1 MRRRLGLGFWLAIG
15 WIGLVLLAALLA
27 DLLPFPRYDETLAG
41 PPQSGPS
48 AAHPLGTDGLGRD
61 VLSRVVY
68 GARVSLGVGLG
79 AVLLGLG
86 IGAPLGVL
94 AGYRRRATDAII
106 MAVNDVAQAFP
117 ALVFA
122 LAVVAFAGANLRNV
136 LIVLGV
142 LGVPSWVRLIRGA
155 TLTFAEREFVLAA
168 RVLGTRDRRILWREI
183 VPNVAVPAAS
193 YAFIGMAVVVVAEGS
208 LAFLGLSVQA
218 PTPTWGGL
226 INEGRTLME
235 TAPHMVLAP
244 SIVMFL
250 TVLSFNLVGD
260 RLRSMTDVR
269 ESGLEPVRQAA
280 AAPALPTAPHPIRDT
295 LLQVEDLRT
304 HFVTPRGVVKA
315 VDGVSFTLERGRTLA
330 IVGESGS
337 GKSMLIRSIL
347 GLLPGTSVR
356 GGNVYLSGDDLTTY
370 SPVEMRSVLGL
381 RLGTVFQDPMTA
393 LNPVRTIGTQV
404 TEPLRVHLRMSR
416 KQARAEAV
424 RLLASVGIPD
434 PVRMLRRY
442 PHQLSGGMRQ
452 RVTIAMALSCRP
464 DVLFADEPT
473 TALDVTIQDQVLRL
487 LHQQREE
494 RDMAVVLVSH
504 DLSVVARW
512 ADEVIVM
519 YAGKVVERGPA
530 DEVFARARM
539 PYTEALL
546 QAAPRLTDPV
556 HHRLRVIPGRP
567 PDLVDLPAGCAFR
580 ARCAYAQERCER
592 EAPPL
597 FEEAHHQ
604 YACWY
609 PRDTAPARPLEPA
622 LLPTTASPNSDHP
635 PTPDTHPSDTHPSHA
650 QPLDA
655 HPSDTQPLD
664 AHPSDTQP
672 LDAHPSDAQ
681 PLDARRPS
689 TTEAHRP
696 SPPTGTA
703 DPQHPPLPS
712 PSEAATKT
720 TTAAEEAAGV
730 KGAEFG
736 GR

>member
-1 MRRRLGLGFWLAIG
+1 MRRRLGFGVWLAAG

-27 DLLPFPRYDETLAG
+27 DFLPFARYDETLAG

-48 AAHPLGTDGLGRD
+48 AAHPFGTDGLGRD

-86 IGAPLGVL
+86 VGAPLGIL
-94 AGYRRRATDAII
+94 AGYRRRATDAVI

-155 TLTFAEREFVLAA
+155 TLSFAEREFVLAA

-183 VPNVAVPAAS
+183 LPNVAVPAAS

-235 TAPHMVLAP
+235 TAPHVVLAP
-244 SIVMFL
+244 SVVMFL

-260 RLRSMTDVR
+260 RLRALTDVR
-269 ESGLEPVRQAA
+269 EIGLEPVR
-280 AAPALPTAPHPIRDT
+280 APAALPLPTPTHPVRDT
-295 LLQVEDLRT
+295 LLQVEELRT

-315 VDGVSFTLERGRTLA
+315 VDGVSFTLDRGRTLA
-330 IVGESGS
+330 VVGESGS
-337 GKSMLIRSIL
+337 GKSMLIRSVL
-347 GLLPGTSVR
+347 GLLPGTSIR
-356 GGNVYLSGDDLTTY
+356 GGHVYLSGDDLTAY
-370 SPVEMRSVLGL
+370 GPAEMRPVLGR

-404 TEPLRVHLRMSR
+404 MEPLRVHLRMSR
-416 KQARAEAV
+416 RRARAEAV
-424 RLLASVGIPD
+424 ELLASVGIPD

-473 TALDVTIQDQVLRL
+473 TALDVTIQAQVLRL
-487 LHQQREE
+487 LHRLRAE

-504 DLSVVARW
+504 DLSVVAQW

-530 DEVFARARM
+530 AEVFARPRM
-539 PYTEALL
+539 PYTESLL

-567 PDLVDLPAGCAFR
+567 PDLAHLPAGCAFH
-580 ARCAYAQERCER
+580 ARCPYARERCEL
-592 EAPPL
+592 EPPPL
-597 FEEAHHQ
+597 SEDHHHQ

-609 PRDTAPARPLEPA
+609 PRPGATAEQDVR
-622 LLPTTASPNSDHP
+622 TT
-635 PTPDTHPSDTHPSHA
+635 
-650 QPLDA
+650 
-655 HPSDTQPLD
+655 
-664 AHPSDTQP
+664 
-672 LDAHPSDAQ
+672 
-681 PLDARRPS
+681 
-689 TTEAHRP
+689 
-696 SPPTGTA
+696 GA
-703 DPQHPPLPS
+703 DS
-712 PSEAATKT
+712 R
-720 TTAAEEAAGV
+720 
-730 KGAEFG
+730 

>member
-1 MRRRLGLGFWLAIG
+1 MRRRAGLGFWLAVG
-15 WIGLVLLAALLA
+15 WIGLILLAALLA
-27 DLLPFPRYDETLAG
+27 DLLPFAPYDETLAG

-48 AAHPLGTDGLGRD
+48 AAHPFGTDGLGRD

-68 GARVSLGVGLG
+68 GARVSLGVGIG

-86 IGAPLGVL
+86 IGAPLGIL
-94 AGYRRRATDAII
+94 AGYRRKAADAVI

-235 TAPHMVLAP
+235 TAPHVVLAP
-244 SIVMFL
+244 SIAMFL

-260 RLRSMTDVR
+260 RLRSLTDVR

-280 AAPALPTAPHPIRDT
+280 PALPATTHPVRDV
-295 LLQVEDLRT
+295 LLQVEELRT
-304 HFVTPRGVVKA
+304 HFVTPRGLVKA

-337 GKSMLIRSIL
+337 GKSMLIRSVL

-356 GGNVYLSGDDLTTY
+356 GGNVYLSGDDLTSYTAA
-370 SPVEMRSVLGL
+370 EMRSVLGP

-404 TEPLRVHLRMSR
+404 MEPLRVHMNLTRR
-416 KQARAEAV
+416 QARAEAAE
-424 RLLASVGIPD
+424 LLASVGIPD

-487 LHQQREE
+487 LHRQREE

-530 DEVFARARM
+530 AEVFARPRM

-567 PDLVDLPAGCAFR
+567 PDLVDLPEGCAFR
-580 ARCAYAQERCER
+580 ARCAYADERCEA

-597 FEEAHHQ
+597 FEDAHDRRR
-604 YACWY
+604 YACWH
-609 PRDTAPARPLEPA
+609 PRGRA
-622 LLPTTASPNSDHP
+622 LD
-635 PTPDTHPSDTHPSHA
+635 
-650 QPLDA
+650 
-655 HPSDTQPLD
+655 
-664 AHPSDTQP
+664 
-672 LDAHPSDAQ
+672 
-681 PLDARRPS
+681 
-689 TTEAHRP
+689 
-696 SPPTGTA
+696 G
-703 DPQHPPLPS
+703 
-712 PSEAATKT
+712 T
-720 TTAAEEAAGV
+720 TTAPSSDIAEITEVTG
-730 KGAEFG
+730 GAESG

>member
-1 MRRRLGLGFWLAIG
+1 MRRRLGLGFWIAAG
-15 WIGLVLLAALLA
+15 WILLVLAGALLA
-27 DLLPFPRYDETLAG
+27 DLLPLARYDETLAG
-41 PPQSGPS
+41 PPESGPS
-48 AAHPLGTDGLGRD
+48 LAHPFGTDGLGRD

-68 GARVSLGVGLG
+68 GSRISLGVGVG

-86 IGAPLGVL
+86 VGAPLGVL
-94 AGYRRRATDAII
+94 AGYRRRLTDTLI
-106 MAVNDVAQAFP
+106 MGVNDIAQAFP

-142 LGVPSWVRLIRGA
+142 LGVPAWVRLIRGA

-168 RVLGTRDRRILWREI
+168 RVLGARDRRILWREI

-193 YAFIGMAVVVVAEGS
+193 YAFVGMAVVIVAEGS

-226 INEGRTLME
+226 INEGRILME
-235 TAPHMVLAP
+235 NAPHVVLAP
-244 SIVMFL
+244 SVVMFL

-260 RLRSMTDVR
+260 RLRALTDVR
-269 ESGLEPVRQAA
+269 ESGLEPARPVQAVPMAA
-280 AAPALPTAPHPIRDT
+280 ATHPIRDC
-295 LLQVEDLRT
+295 LLQAEDLRT
-304 HFVTPRGVVKA
+304 HFVTPRGLVKA

-347 GLLPGTSVR
+347 GLLPGQAVR
-356 GGNVYLSGDDLTTY
+356 GGNVYLSGEDLTAYTAE
-370 SPVEMRSVLGL
+370 EMRGVLGT

-416 KQARAEAV
+416 RQARAEAV
-424 RLLASVGIPD
+424 RLLASVGISD
-434 PVRMLRRY
+434 PERMLRRY

-452 RVTIAMALSCRP
+452 RVTIAMALSCGP

-487 LHQQREE
+487 LHRLREE

-504 DLSVVARW
+504 DLSLVARW

-519 YAGKVVERGPA
+519 YAGRVVERGPA
-530 DEVFARARM
+530 AEVFERARM

-546 QAAPRLTDPV
+546 RAAPKLDDPV
-556 HHRLRVIPGRP
+556 HHRLTVIPGRP
-567 PDLVDLPAGCAFR
+567 PDLADPPPGCAFQP
-580 ARCAYAQERCER
+580 RCAYARDRCAE

-597 FEEAHHQ
+597 LDDGHL

-609 PRDTAPARPLEPA
+609 PREAR
-622 LLPTTASPNSDHP
+622 
-635 PTPDTHPSDTHPSHA
+635 
-650 QPLDA
+650 
-655 HPSDTQPLD
+655 
-664 AHPSDTQP
+664 
-672 LDAHPSDAQ
+672 
-681 PLDARRPS
+681 
-689 TTEAHRP
+689 
-696 SPPTGTA
+696 
-703 DPQHPPLPS
+703 
-712 PSEAATKT
+712 AAV
-720 TTAAEEAAGV
+720 E
-730 KGAEFG
+730 GAES

>member
-1 MRRRLGLGFWLAIG
+1 MRRRAGLGFWLAAG
-15 WIGLVLLAALLA
+15 WIGLILLAALLA
-27 DLLPFPRYDETLAG
+27 DLLPFARYDETLAG

-48 AAHPLGTDGLGRD
+48 AAHPFGTDGLGRD

-68 GARVSLGVGLG
+68 GARVSLGVGIG

-86 IGAPLGVL
+86 IGAPLGIL
-94 AGYRRRATDAII
+94 AGYRRKAADAVI

-235 TAPHMVLAP
+235 TAPHVVLAP
-244 SIVMFL
+244 SIAMFL

-260 RLRSMTDVR
+260 RLRSLTDVR

-280 AAPALPTAPHPIRDT
+280 PALPATTHPVRDV
-295 LLQVEDLRT
+295 LLQVEELRT
-304 HFVTPRGVVKA
+304 HFVTPRGLVKA

-337 GKSMLIRSIL
+337 GKSMLIRSVL

-356 GGNVYLSGDDLTTY
+356 GGNVYLSGDDLTSCTAA
-370 SPVEMRSVLGL
+370 EMRSVLGP

-404 TEPLRVHLRMSR
+404 MEPLRVHMHLTRR
-416 KQARAEAV
+416 QARAEAAE
-424 RLLASVGIPD
+424 LLASVGIPD

-487 LHQQREE
+487 LHRQREE

-530 DEVFARARM
+530 AEVFARPRM

-567 PDLVDLPAGCAFR
+567 PDLVDLPEGCAFR
-580 ARCAYAQERCER
+580 ARCAYADERCEA

-597 FEEAHHQ
+597 FEDAHDRRR
-604 YACWY
+604 YACWH
-609 PRDTAPARPLEPA
+609 PRGRAA
-622 LLPTTASPNSDHP
+622 LD
-635 PTPDTHPSDTHPSHA
+635 
-650 QPLDA
+650 
-655 HPSDTQPLD
+655 
-664 AHPSDTQP
+664 
-672 LDAHPSDAQ
+672 
-681 PLDARRPS
+681 
-689 TTEAHRP
+689 
-696 SPPTGTA
+696 G
-703 DPQHPPLPS
+703 
-712 PSEAATKT
+712 T
-720 TTAAEEAAGV
+720 TTAPSSDVMDITEVTE
-730 KGAEFG
+730 GADGG

>member
-1 MRRRLGLGFWLAIG
+1 MRRRLGWGFWLATG

-27 DLLPFPRYDETLAG
+27 DVLPFPRYDETLSG

-48 AAHPLGTDGLGRD
+48 AAHPFGTDGLGRD
-61 VLSRVVY
+61 MLSRVVY
-68 GARVSLGVGLG
+68 GARVSLGVGIG

-86 IGAPLGVL
+86 IGAPLGIL
-94 AGYRRRATDAII
+94 AGYRRRATDAVI

-193 YAFIGMAVVVVAEGS
+193 YAFVGMAVVVVAEGS

-235 TAPHMVLAP
+235 TAPHVVLAP
-244 SIVMFL
+244 SVVMFL

-260 RLRSMTDVR
+260 RLRSLTDVR

-280 AAPALPTAPHPIRDT
+280 PTELPATTHPIRDC

-304 HFVTPRGVVKA
+304 HFDTPRGVVKA

-347 GLLPGTSVR
+347 GLLPGSSVR
-356 GGNVYLSGDDLTTY
+356 GGNVYLSGDDLTGY
-370 SPVEMRSVLGL
+370 SPEEMRSVLGP

-404 TEPLRVHLRMSR
+404 TEPLRVHLGMGRR
-416 KQARAEAV
+416 EARGAAV

-452 RVTIAMALSCRP
+452 RVTIAMALSCGP

-487 LHQQREE
+487 LHQLREE

-530 DEVFARARM
+530 AEVFERPRM

-546 QAAPRLTDPV
+546 QAAPKLTDPV

-567 PDLVDLPAGCAFR
+567 PDLVDLPPGCAFR
-580 ARCAYAQERCER
+580 ARCGYAQERCER

-597 FEEAHHQ
+597 FEDGHR
-604 YACWY
+604 YACWH
-609 PRDTAPARPLEPA
+609 PRPATPLAFPA
-622 LLPTTASPNSDHP
+622 ATSLPAAAEAE
-635 PTPDTHPSDTHPSHA
+635 PSH
-650 QPLDA
+650 PLTDRSHLFTA
-655 HPSDTQPLD
+655 DD
-664 AHPSDTQP
+664 G
-672 LDAHPSDAQ
+672 
-681 PLDARRPS
+681 
-689 TTEAHRP
+689 TEAAHDHRP
-696 SPPTGTA
+696 F
-703 DPQHPPLPS
+703 PQRHPKS
-712 PSEAATKT
+712 
-720 TTAAEEAAGV
+720 
-730 KGAEFG
+730 
-736 GR
+736 

>member
-1 MRRRLGLGFWLAIG
+1 MRSRWRGRLGWGFWAATG
-15 WIGLVLLAALLA
+15 WIGLVLLAAVLA
-27 DLLPFPRYDETLAG
+27 DVLPLARYDETLAG
-41 PPQSGPS
+41 PPRSGPG
-48 AAHPLGTDGLGRD
+48 AAHPFGTDGLGRD
-61 VLSRVVY
+61 VLSRVVH
-68 GARVSLGVGLG
+68 GARVSLGVGVG

-86 IGAPLGVL
+86 IGAPLGIL
-94 AGYRRRATDAII
+94 AGYRRRATDAVI

-142 LGVPSWVRLIRGA
+142 LGVPSWVRLVRGA
-155 TLTFAEREFVLAA
+155 TLTYAEREFVLAA

-226 INEGRTLME
+226 INEGRTLLDS
-235 TAPHMVLAP
+235 APHVVLAP
-244 SIVMFL
+244 SLVMFL

-260 RLRSMTDVR
+260 RLRSLTDVR

-280 AAPALPTAPHPIRDT
+280 AAPSAAHEVRADC
-295 LLQVEDLRT
+295 LLQAEDLRT

-315 VDGVSFTLERGRTLA
+315 VDGVSFTLRRGRTLA
-330 IVGESGS
+330 VVGESGS

-347 GLLPGTSVR
+347 GLLPGSSVR
-356 GGNVYLSGDDLTTY
+356 RGHVYLSGEDLTGY
-370 SPVEMRSVLGL
+370 SPARMRSVLGR

-404 TEPLRVHLRMSR
+404 TEPLRVHLGMNRR
-416 KQARAEAV
+416 QARAEAA

-434 PVRMLRRY
+434 PERTLRRY

-452 RVTIAMALSCRP
+452 RVTIAMALSCGP

-487 LHQQREE
+487 LHRLREE

-530 DEVFARARM
+530 AEVFARPRM

-546 QAAPRLTDPV
+546 QAAPKLTDPV

-567 PDLVDLPAGCAFR
+567 PDLVDLPGGCAFQPR
-580 ARCAYAQERCER
+580 CPYARERCAK

-597 FEEAHHQ
+597 TGS

-609 PRDTAPARPLEPA
+609 PRE
-622 LLPTTASPNSDHP
+622 
-635 PTPDTHPSDTHPSHA
+635 HA
-650 QPLDA
+650 QALK
-655 HPSDTQPLD
+655 
-664 AHPSDTQP
+664 
-672 LDAHPSDAQ
+672 
-681 PLDARRPS
+681 
-689 TTEAHRP
+689 E
-696 SPPTGTA
+696 
-703 DPQHPPLPS
+703 
-712 PSEAATKT
+712 
-720 TTAAEEAAGV
+720 GV
-730 KGAEFG
+730 DSG

>member
-1 MRRRLGLGFWLAIG
+1 VRRRLGLGFWIAAG
-15 WIGLVLLAALLA
+15 WIGLVLLGALLA
-27 DLLPFPRYDETLAG
+27 DVLPFPRYDETLAG

-48 AAHPLGTDGLGRD
+48 AAHPFGTDGLGRD

-68 GARVSLGVGLG
+68 GAHVSLGVGVG
-79 AVLLGLG
+79 AVLLGVG
-86 IGAPLGVL
+86 IGAPLGIL
-94 AGYRRRATDAII
+94 AGYRKKSADAVI

-155 TLTFAEREFVLAA
+155 TLTYAEREFVLAA
-168 RVLGTRDRRILWREI
+168 RVLGTRDGRILWREI

-235 TAPHMVLAP
+235 TAPHVVLAP
-244 SIVMFL
+244 SVVMFL

-260 RLRSMTDVR
+260 RLRALADVR

-280 AAPALPTAPHPIRDT
+280 TLALPTTTHPVRDC

-315 VDGVSFTLERGRTLA
+315 VDGVSFTLERGKTLA

-370 SPVEMRSVLGL
+370 SPAEMRSVLGP

-404 TEPLRVHLRMSR
+404 MEPLRVHLGMGRR
-416 KQARAEAV
+416 QARAEAV
-424 RLLASVGIPD
+424 RLLASVGISD
-434 PVRMLRRY
+434 PARMLRRY

-452 RVTIAMALSCRP
+452 RVTIAMALSCGP

-487 LHQQREE
+487 LHRLREE

-530 DEVFARARM
+530 AEVFAHARM

-567 PDLVDLPAGCAFR
+567 PDLVDLPQGCAFR
-580 ARCAYAQERCER
+580 ARCAYAEERCAL

-597 FEEAHHQ
+597 FEDGHQ

-609 PRDTAPARPLEPA
+609 PRDRSDS
-622 LLPTTASPNSDHP
+622 SPVSVSISP
-635 PTPDTHPSDTHPSHA
+635 RTSHER
-650 QPLDA
+650 
-655 HPSDTQPLD
+655 S
-664 AHPSDTQP
+664 
-672 LDAHPSDAQ
+672 
-681 PLDARRPS
+681 
-689 TTEAHRP
+689 
-696 SPPTGTA
+696 
-703 DPQHPPLPS
+703 
-712 PSEAATKT
+712 
-720 TTAAEEAAGV
+720 
-730 KGAEFG
+730 
-736 GR
+736 

>member
-1 MRRRLGLGFWLAIG
+1 MRRRLGLGFWLAAS

-68 GARVSLGVGLG
+68 GARVSLGVGIG

-86 IGAPLGVL
+86 IGAPLGIL
-94 AGYRRRATDAII
+94 AGYRRKAADAVI

-122 LAVVAFAGANLRNV
+122 LAVVAFAGASLRNV

-218 PTPTWGGL
+218 PQPTWGGL

-235 TAPHMVLAP
+235 TAPHVVLAP
-244 SIVMFL
+244 SVVMFL

-260 RLRSMTDVR
+260 RLRAMTDVR
-269 ESGLEPVRQAA
+269 ESGLEPVRPA
-280 AAPALPTAPHPIRDT
+280 AAPALPAAPHPVHDV
-295 LLQVEDLRT
+295 LLQVEELRT
-304 HFVTPRGVVKA
+304 HFTTPRGLVKA
-315 VDGVSFTLERGRTLA
+315 VDGVSFTLERGKTLA

-356 GGNVYLSGDDLTTY
+356 GGHVYLSGDDLTAY
-370 SPVEMRSVLGL
+370 GPAEMRSVLGL

-393 LNPVRTIGTQV
+393 LNPVRTIGAQV
-404 TEPLRVHLRMSR
+404 TEPLRVHLRMGR
-416 KQARAEAV
+416 REARAEAV

-434 PVRMLRRY
+434 PARMLRRY

-487 LHQQREE
+487 LHRLREE

-530 DEVFARARM
+530 REVFARPRM

-567 PDLVDLPAGCAFR
+567 PDLVDLPPGCPFR
-580 ARCAYAQERCER
+580 ARCPYARDRCATEP
-592 EAPPL
+592 PPL
-597 FEEAHHQ
+597 FEDGPQHHQ
-604 YACWY
+604 YACWF
-609 PRDTAPARPLEPA
+609 PRDPAPAEPGS
-622 LLPTTASPNSDHP
+622 TNDTAH
-635 PTPDTHPSDTHPSHA
+635 TRADTGSTSDTTPTRPRPESTSGGA
-650 QPLDA
+650 GPETVTGDA
-655 HPSDTQPLD
+655 AS
-664 AHPSDTQP
+664 
-672 LDAHPSDAQ
+672 
-681 PLDARRPS
+681 
-689 TTEAHRP
+689 
-696 SPPTGTA
+696 
-703 DPQHPPLPS
+703 
-712 PSEAATKT
+712 
-720 TTAAEEAAGV
+720 GV
-730 KGAEFG
+730 ESR

>member
-1 MRRRLGLGFWLAIG
+1 M
-15 WIGLVLLAALLA
+15 
-27 DLLPFPRYDETLAG
+27 
-41 PPQSGPS
+41 
-48 AAHPLGTDGLGRD
+48 
-61 VLSRVVY
+61 
-68 GARVSLGVGLG
+68 GV
-79 AVLLGLG
+79 
-86 IGAPLGVL
+86 GAPLGIL
-94 AGYRRRATDAII
+94 AGYRRRATDAVI

-155 TLTFAEREFVLAA
+155 TLSFAEREFVLAA

-183 VPNVAVPAAS
+183 LPNVAVPAAS

-235 TAPHMVLAP
+235 TAPHVVLAP
-244 SIVMFL
+244 SVVMFL

-260 RLRSMTDVR
+260 RLRALTDVR
-269 ESGLEPVRQAA
+269 EIGLEPVR
-280 AAPALPTAPHPIRDT
+280 APAALPLPTPTHPVRDT
-295 LLQVEDLRT
+295 LLQVEELRT

-315 VDGVSFTLERGRTLA
+315 VDGVSFTLDRGRTLA
-330 IVGESGS
+330 VVGESGS
-337 GKSMLIRSIL
+337 GKSMLIRSVL
-347 GLLPGTSVR
+347 GLLPGTSIR
-356 GGNVYLSGDDLTTY
+356 GGHVYLSGDDLTAY
-370 SPVEMRSVLGL
+370 GPAEMRPVLGR

-404 TEPLRVHLRMSR
+404 MEPLRVHLRMSR
-416 KQARAEAV
+416 RRARAEAV
-424 RLLASVGIPD
+424 ELLASVGIPD

-473 TALDVTIQDQVLRL
+473 TALDVTIQAQVLRL
-487 LHQQREE
+487 LHRLRAE

-504 DLSVVARW
+504 DLSVVAQW

-530 DEVFARARM
+530 AEVFARPRM
-539 PYTEALL
+539 PYTESLL

-567 PDLVDLPAGCAFR
+567 PDLAHLPAGCAFH
-580 ARCAYAQERCER
+580 ARCPYARERCEL
-592 EAPPL
+592 EPPPL
-597 FEEAHHQ
+597 SEDHHHQ

-609 PRDTAPARPLEPA
+609 PRPGATAEQDVR
-622 LLPTTASPNSDHP
+622 TT
-635 PTPDTHPSDTHPSHA
+635 
-650 QPLDA
+650 
-655 HPSDTQPLD
+655 
-664 AHPSDTQP
+664 
-672 LDAHPSDAQ
+672 
-681 PLDARRPS
+681 
-689 TTEAHRP
+689 
-696 SPPTGTA
+696 GA
-703 DPQHPPLPS
+703 DS
-712 PSEAATKT
+712 R
-720 TTAAEEAAGV
+720 
-730 KGAEFG
+730 

>member
-1 MRRRLGLGFWLAIG
+1 MRRRQGLGFWLALG
-15 WIGLVLLAALLA
+15 WIGLILLAALLA
-27 DLLPFPRYDETLAG
+27 DLLPFARYDETLAG

-48 AAHPLGTDGLGRD
+48 AAHPFGTDGLGRD

-68 GARVSLGVGLG
+68 GARVSLGVGIG

-86 IGAPLGVL
+86 IGAPLGIL
-94 AGYRRRATDAII
+94 AGYRRKAADAVI

-235 TAPHMVLAP
+235 TAPHVVLAP
-244 SIVMFL
+244 SIAMFL

-260 RLRSMTDVR
+260 RLRSLTDVR

-280 AAPALPTAPHPIRDT
+280 PALPATTHPVRDV

-304 HFVTPRGVVKA
+304 HFVTPRGLVKA

-356 GGNVYLSGDDLTTY
+356 GGNVYLAGDDLTSYTAA
-370 SPVEMRSVLGL
+370 EMRSVLGP

-404 TEPLRVHLRMSR
+404 MEPLRVHMSLTR
-416 KQARAEAV
+416 RQARAEAAK
-424 RLLASVGIPD
+424 LLASVGIPD
-434 PVRMLRRY
+434 PVRILRRY

-487 LHQQREE
+487 LHRQREE

-530 DEVFARARM
+530 AEVFARPRM

-567 PDLVDLPAGCAFR
+567 PDLVDLPEGCAFR
-580 ARCAYAQERCER
+580 ARCAYADERCER

-597 FEEAHHQ
+597 FEDGHDRRR
-604 YACWY
+604 YACW
-609 PRDTAPARPLEPA
+609 
-622 LLPTTASPNSDHP
+622 HP
-635 PTPDTHPSDTHPSHA
+635 HTQA
-650 QPLDA
+650 QD
-655 HPSDTQPLD
+655 
-664 AHPSDTQP
+664 
-672 LDAHPSDAQ
+672 
-681 PLDARRPS
+681 
-689 TTEAHRP
+689 
-696 SPPTGTA
+696 GTA
-703 DPQHPPLPS
+703 AAPS
-712 PSEAATKT
+712 SDVTDV
-720 TTAAEEAAGV
+720 AE
-730 KGAEFG
+730 GAESG